1 MIIIKDRYRIEPV
14 TTWQNSWL
22 QFINKVVIEG
32 VVDLLPV
39 ADEFNGES
47 AQIFTI

>member
-1 MIIIKDRYRIEPV
+1 MVIIKDRFHIEPV

-22 QFINKVVIEG
+22 KFINRVIIEG

-39 ADEFNGES
+39 ADEFNGEL